1 MKHDFQ
7 QSKPAIVKFFTQ
19 RLINL
24 CLVNGLLLVTQC
36 SAFAQVTPDN
46 TLETPSSVNSN
57 NVIQG
62 GTRKGDNL
70 FHSFQ
75 EFNIGV
81 GQQVNFANPD
91 GIQNIMSRVTG
102 DNPSEIFGTLGVNG
116 NANLFLLNPNGILF
130 GENASL
136 NLGGS
141 FIASTASS
149 INFNDG
155 IEFSAANP
163 QASSLLSISTPIGLQ
178 FGQNAGSI
186 VNRSQAGSN
195 IGFSEK
201 PAGLQ
206 VQPGKTL
213 ALVGNGIKLEQGNL
227 AAFSETEKGGSIE
240 IGSVAESAFVGIV
253 FTEQKPSLTYEDV
266 ENFADITLEN
276 SIFNVSGAGAGE
288 MKLQAQNIILDR
300 STIESFS
307 SKSGGS
313 DNITINAS
321 KLFLQNISA
330 ISLGTNGE
338 GKGGNLVANISDS
351 VELSNTSFFLSIT
364 FASGASGN
372 VDLNTKNLILRN
384 GGRISGSTFGDG
396 SGGNIN
402 INAEKVEILGKIAN
416 SEVPSGESASGLFSE
431 TLGRELIARKSGL
444 AVGKA
449 GDIEINTD
457 SLIIR
462 DGGRISVGSVE
473 DSLGQ
478 AGNIAINAS
487 DFIEISDLGS
497 TILAESGSAE
507 SAGNLKLD
515 TSRLTVQNGAEI
527 NVSALGT
534 GAAGNLSISA
544 DTLNLD
550 RGILTATTTVGNEG
564 NITLNTGNIFLDRQS
579 RIITDAQSSTGGNI
593 AIDTDNLVAFN
604 NSDITANAQ
613 QGTGGK
619 VTVDAEG
626 VFGIEAREQLTPF
639 SDITASSELGTE
651 FSGEVILR
659 TPAVDPTSGVFELPD
674 VPVDAESLF
683 ARDPC
688 AFEEERIAGGSSFT
702 ITGRGG
708 LPPTVEDPL
717 LNSNRIVNWASS
729 EQVSSDGSVVLLE
742 DRATKTVDE
751 TESIEQAQGWVMG
764 EDGEVYLTANAPQ
777 VTPALNH
784 PSCRVSR

>member
-1 MKHDFQ
+1 MRHDFQ
-7 QSKPAIVKFFTQ
+7 PSKPAIVKFFTQ
-19 RLINL
+19 RSINL
-24 CLVNGLLLVTQC
+24 CLVNGLLLVIQC
-36 SAFAQVTPDN
+36 SVYAQVTPDN

-62 GTRKGDNL
+62 GVKKGDNL

-75 EFNIGV
+75 EFNV
-81 GQQVNFANPD
+81 AAEQQVNFANPD

-102 DNPSEIFGTLGVNG
+102 ENPSEILGTLGVNG

-195 IGFSEK
+195 IGFLEK

-206 VQPGKTL
+206 VKPNKTL
-213 ALVGNGIKLEQGNL
+213 ALVGHGIKLEQGNL

-240 IGSVAESAFVGIV
+240 IGSVAKSAFVGIV

-288 MKLQAQNIILDR
+288 IKLQAKNIILDG

-307 SKSGGS
+307 SKSGDSG
-313 DNITINAS
+313 DIIIDAS
-321 KLFLQNISA
+321 KLFLQNTSA
-330 ISLGTNGE
+330 ISLGTD
-338 GKGGNLVANISDS
+338 GKSNSGNLIANISDS
-351 VELSNTSFFLSIT
+351 IELSSISFLLSIT
-364 FASGASGN
+364 FASGASGDI
-372 VDLNTKNLILRN
+372 DLNTKNLILRN
-384 GGRISGSTFGDG
+384 GGRISGSTFGNG
-396 SGGNIN
+396 NGGNIN
-402 INAEKVEILGKIAN
+402 INAERVEILGKIAN

-431 TLGRELIARKSGL
+431 TLGRELDDSKSGL

-449 GDIEINTD
+449 GDIEINTE
-457 SLIIR
+457 SLTIR
-462 DGGRISVGSVE
+462 DGGRISVASVE

-527 NVSALGT
+527 NVSALGS
-534 GAAGNLSISA
+534 GAAGNLEIFA

-550 RGILTATTTVGNEG
+550 RGTLTATTIVGNEG

-579 RIITDAQSSTGGNI
+579 RIITDAQSSTGGNV
-593 AIDTDNLVAFN
+593 AINTNNLVAFN

-659 TPAVDPTSGVFELPD
+659 TPAVDPASGVFELPD

-688 AFEEERIAGGSSFT
+688 AFQEERIAGGSSFT

-708 LPPTVEDPL
+708 LPPSVDDPL

-777 VTPALNH
+777 VTPALNY